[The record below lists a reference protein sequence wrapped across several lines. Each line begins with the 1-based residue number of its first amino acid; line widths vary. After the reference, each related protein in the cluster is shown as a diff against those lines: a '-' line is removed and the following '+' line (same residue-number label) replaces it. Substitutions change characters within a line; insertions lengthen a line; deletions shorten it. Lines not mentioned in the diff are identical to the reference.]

1 MEVEDRHADF
11 DFDEDVA
18 TRLGDGSADA
28 IEHTANRY
36 ALLDEIS
43 LMEGNGGWGFRDAFL
58 EYAIHHN
65 FAFAESGEKMNLL
78 HQLAVILVDECDDET
93 DELLCLSRRTKL
105 STILGHQY
113 TQSGEREHLINAL
126 SEIDNAVSLSPQ
138 AQRTLNTPAGGVMVV
153 HRPASVLNAL
163 NTLATR
169 LDEYFQITGALNAL
183 DRCVSIREALAGL
196 ELEPAED
203 REALA
208 GLELEPAE
216 EREAL
221 AGLVLETAEKCREAR
236 IELLINAADSLHR
249 RYEQSEKAID
259 YLDRACRYAESAV
272 LLSGNEQHKLSGAL
286 AQSSLADVLGR

>member
-28 IEHTANRY
+28 IVHTANRY

-196 ELEPAED
+196 VLEPVEECL
-203 REALA
+203 EAQ
-208 GLELEPAE
+208 
-216 EREAL
+216 
-221 AGLVLETAEKCREAR
+221 
-236 IELLINAADSLHR
+236 IELFINAADSLHR
-249 RYEQSEKAID
+249 RYEQSEEASD